1 MSKKGSKVLG
11 FLQRIGKSLMVPI
24 AVMPA
29 LGLLLR
35 LGDKDLLNISW
46 ISAAGGAAFG
56 DNMAMLFAVGIGFG
70 LSEENNGVGGLAG
83 LLGYLV
89 MKSVAVSFDQTINM
103 GAFGGVVAG
112 VIGGLLYNKFKDIK
126 VPQFLGFF
134 GGKRFVPIIT
144 SAVCVALGWF
154 FGHTWP
160 TFQAGLDGFADI
172 MVAAGAL
179 GAGIYG
185 FLNRLLIPIGL
196 HHVMN
201 TVIWFQLG
209 SFTDPV
215 TGQIAT
221 GDISRFL
228 AGDPTAGVYTAGF
241 YPIMMFG
248 LPAACLAMYM
258 CAKKKNKAVV
268 GGMFLSL
275 ALTAIITGITEPI
288 EFAFMFLSPI
298 LYVIHAILTGISLA
312 VAYALNVHL
321 AFSFSG
327 GLIDYILY
335 FGKGQNQLM
344 LLLMGAVAFV
354 IYYFLFVFFIK
365 KFDLKTPGREDD
377 FDDDNFEGVA
387 STGTKVSTSGNN
399 PSKGGTLSE
408 KAEVVLAALGGK
420 ENIEVLDNC
429 ITRLRL
435 TLKDASIID
444 EVSLKKAGASGIMKL
459 DGKNVQVIMGT
470 LADPLASQMK
480 KLM

>member
-35 LGDKDLLNISW
+35 LGDKDLLNIPW

-70 LSEENNGVGGLAG
+70 LSDENNGVGGLAG
-83 LLGYLV
+83 LLGFLV
-89 MKSVAVSFDQTINM
+89 MKNVATSFDPTINM

-112 VIGGLLYNKFKDIK
+112 VVGGLLYNKFKDIK

-144 SAVCVALGWF
+144 SVVCVALGVF
-154 FGHTWP
+154 FGYTWP
-160 TFQAGLDGFADI
+160 TFQAGLDGFANI
-172 MVAAGAL
+172 MVAAGAI

-215 TGQIAT
+215 TGQLAT

-248 LPAACLAMYM
+248 LPAACLAMYV

-327 GLIDYILY
+327 GLIDYVLY
-335 FGKGQNQLM
+335 YGKGQNQLII
-344 LLLMGAVAFV
+344 LLMGVAAFI

-365 KFDLKTPGREDD
+365 KFNLKTPGREDD
-377 FDDDNFEGVA
+377 FDDENEDVPTN
-387 STGTKVSTSGNN
+387 SKTVSKSGNN
-399 PSKGGTLSE
+399 PSKGGTLAE

-444 EVSLKKAGASGIMKL
+444 ESALKRAGASGIMKL

-480 KLM
+480 KLL

>member
-35 LGDKDLLNISW
+35 LGDKDLLNIPW

-70 LSEENNGVGGLAG
+70 LSDENNGVGGLAG
-83 LLGYLV
+83 LLGFLV
-89 MKSVAVSFDQTINM
+89 MKNVATSFDPSINM

-112 VIGGLLYNKFKDIK
+112 VVGGLLYNKFKDIK

-144 SAVCVALGWF
+144 SAVCLILGVF
-154 FGHTWP
+154 FGYTWP
-160 TFQAGLDGFADI
+160 TFQAGLDGFANI
-172 MVAAGAL
+172 MVAAGAI

-185 FLNRLLIPIGL
+185 ILNRLLIPIGL

-215 TGQIAT
+215 SGQIAT
-221 GDISRFL
+221 GDIARFL

-248 LPAACLAMYM
+248 LPAACLAMYV

-288 EFAFMFLSPI
+288 EFAFMF
-298 LYVIHAILTGISLA
+298 
-312 VAYALNVHL
+312 
-321 AFSFSG
+321 
-327 GLIDYILY
+327 
-335 FGKGQNQLM
+335 
-344 LLLMGAVAFV
+344 
-354 IYYFLFVFFIK
+354 FIK
-365 KFDLKTPGREDD
+365 KFNLKTPGREDD
-377 FDDDNFEGVA
+377 FDDENEDAETN
-387 STGTKVSTSGNN
+387 SKTVSKSEDN
-399 PSKGGTLSE
+399 PSKGGTLAE
-408 KAEVVLAALGGK
+408 KAEVVLEALGGK

-435 TLKDASIID
+435 TLKDASKID
-444 EVSLKKAGASGIMKL
+444 EVTLKKAGASGIMKL

-480 KLM
+480 KLL

>member
-1 MSKKGSKVLG
+1 MSKKSSKILG
-11 FLQRIGKSLMVPI
+11 FLQRIGKALMVPI

-29 LGLLLR
+29 LGILLR
-35 LGDKDLLNISW
+35 LGDKDLLNLPW
-46 ISAAGGAAFG
+46 LKAAGGAAFG
-56 DNMAMLFAVGIGFG
+56 NNMAMLFSVGIGFG
-70 LSEENNGVGGLAG
+70 LSEDNNGVGGLAG

-89 MKSVAVSFDQTINM
+89 MTGVAKAFDPSINM
-103 GAFGGVVAG
+103 SALGGVVAG
-112 VIGGLLYNKFKDIK
+112 VTGGLLYNKFKDIQ

-144 SAVCVALGWF
+144 SAVCVVLGIF
-154 FGHTWP
+154 FGYTWP

-172 MVAAGAL
+172 MVTAGAL

-209 SFTDPV
+209 SFKDPI

-221 GDISRFL
+221 GDITRYL

-258 CAKKKNKAVV
+258 CAKKKNKAIV

-275 ALTAIITGITEPI
+275 ALTAVITGITEPI
-288 EFAFMFLSPI
+288 EFSFMFLSPV
-298 LYVIHAILTGISLA
+298 LYFIHAVLTGISLA
-312 VAYALNVHL
+312 VAYVLNVHL

-335 FGKGQNQLM
+335 FGKGQNQFM

-365 KFDLKTPGREDD
+365 KFNLKTPGREDD
-377 FDDDNFEGVA
+377 FDDDNFEETE
-387 STGTKVSTSGNN
+387 SNGTRVSASGNN
-399 PSKGGTLSE
+399 PSKGGTLAE
-408 KAEVVLAALGGK
+408 KADIVLAALGGK

-444 EVSLKKAGASGIMKL
+444 EAALKKAGASGVMKL

-480 KLM
+480 KLL